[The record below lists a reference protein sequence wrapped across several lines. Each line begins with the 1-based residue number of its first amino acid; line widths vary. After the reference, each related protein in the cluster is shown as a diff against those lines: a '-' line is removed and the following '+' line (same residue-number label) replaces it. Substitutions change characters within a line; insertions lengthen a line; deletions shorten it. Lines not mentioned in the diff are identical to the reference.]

1 MMQVHASNHYAD
13 GVTNSASKSATVT
26 TSSDNFARD
35 MGRSGTLDKTAY
47 PAFVMSAEAAP
58 ESPQEWDPQSDP
70 DWQSDEEVAYHEAG
84 HAVVAYAL
92 GGRIMSMT
100 VEDVEYP
107 EGIERGLTRHYI
119 TGLDREIYRFK
130 SRATAQPPLSQTLR
144 IPTRNGRTY

>member
-1 MMQVHASNHYAD
+1 
-13 GVTNSASKSATVT
+13 
-26 TSSDNFARD
+26 
-35 MGRSGTLDKTAY
+35 MGRSGTLDKSAY

-92 GGRIMSMT
+92 GGQIMSMT

-107 EGIERGLTRHYI
+107 EGIERGRTRHYI
-119 TGLDREIYRFK
+119 TGLDSEIQCRLAGGKATLIRFGN
-130 SRATAQPPLSQTLR
+130 RHGATT
-144 IPTRNGRTY
+144 I